1 MADEFKVEIPI
12 SVGGGKG
19 KAGKKLAEDFLNSI
33 KGKFAGFG
41 SGKKKGSGGAA
52 DLLPGIGKI
61 AMSVGIIAS
70 IWQGIAPILKPVL
83 KMLSILLTLL
93 LLPLM
98 PLIKQMVSGLAKT
111 AGKVSEAQKAAGGGM
126 AGFVAGL
133 GELMKSPTIWAIAGA
148 GLALSFATTL
158 LGGAG
163 LAGAIALAIGLGL
176 VFTSIGE
183 DEVKN
188 KVAAAGLIGIAA
200 GIATAMVTGSPIA
213 GVLVGGLVFYLSSEF
228 ILDTVTL
235 EDLTRALK
243 SAAVVGIATA
253 IAVSIMTGNPILG
266 VLAGTLTFAL
276 SLVWDLSGEKE
287 PKFAKGEI
295 EKAWKGYSGTAV
307 LEIPQISIPDNLLL
321 MRDVSIEATNEII
334 ENLNRIPTEINTTH
348 YIRTVQI

>member
-1 MADEFKVEIPI
+1 MAGYEIKVPI
-12 SVGGGKG
+12 SIKGGEA
-19 KAGKKLAEDFLNSI
+19 KAGKRLADDFLKSI
-33 KGKFAGFG
+33 KGSFQGFG
-41 SGKKKGSGGAA
+41 FGKEGAGKGGEVI
-52 DLLPGIGKI
+52 PGIGKI
-61 AMSVGIIAS
+61 AASVGIIAG

-111 AGKVSEAQKAAGGGM
+111 AGKVSEAQQAAGGGM
-126 AGFVAGL
+126 AGMLAGF
-133 GELMKSPTIWAIAGA
+133 GELLKSPTIWALAGV
-148 GLALSFATTL
+148 GLAASFAASL

-188 KVAAAGLIGIAA
+188 KVAAAGLVGIAA
-200 GIATAMVTGSPIA
+200 GVATAMVTGSPIA
-213 GVLVGGLVFYLSSEF
+213 GILVGGLAFYLSSEF

-235 EDLTRALK
+235 DELKTALK
-243 SAAVVGIATA
+243 NAAVVGIATA
-253 IAVSIMTGNPILG
+253 IAVSIMTGNPIVG

-307 LEIPQISIPDNLLL
+307 LEIPQIDLPKNFWEMKDA
-321 MRDVSIEATNEII
+321 SIEATNSVISD
-334 ENLNRIPTEINTTH
+334 LDRIPREINTKH
-348 YIRTVQI
+348 YIETVYI

>member
-1 MADEFKVEIPI
+1 MADKFKVEIPI
-12 SVGGGKG
+12 SIEGGKG
-19 KAGKKLAEDFLNSI
+19 KVGKKLADDFLKSI
-33 KGKFAGFG
+33 KGKFTGFG
-41 SGKKKGSGGAA
+41 SGKKAGGGAG
-52 DLLPGIGKI
+52 DLIPGIGKI
-61 AMSVGIIAS
+61 VASVGIIAS

-98 PLIKQMVSGLAKT
+98 PLIKQLVSGLAKT
-111 AGKVSEAQKAAGGGM
+111 AGKVSEAQQAAGGGM

-133 GELMKSPTIWAIAGA
+133 GELMKSPTIWAIAGTA
-148 GLALSFATTL
+148 LAASFAVSL

-163 LAGAIALAIGLGL
+163 FAGAIALAIGLGL

-200 GIATAMVTGSPIA
+200 GIATAMVTGNPIA
-213 GVLVGGLVFYLSSEF
+213 GVLVGGLAFYLSSEF
-228 ILDTVTL
+228 ILDNVTL
-235 EDLTRALK
+235 DELTTALK
-243 SAAVVGIATA
+243 NAAVVGLATA

-266 VLAGTLTFAL
+266 VLAGTLTFSL
-276 SLVWDLSGEKE
+276 SLLWDLSGEKE

-307 LEIPQISIPDNLLL
+307 LEAPQISIPDNWFL
-321 MRDVSIEATNEII
+321 MKDASIEATNEVIG
-334 ENLNRIPTEINTTH
+334 NLNRIPTEINTTH
-348 YIRTVQI
+348 YIRTVHI